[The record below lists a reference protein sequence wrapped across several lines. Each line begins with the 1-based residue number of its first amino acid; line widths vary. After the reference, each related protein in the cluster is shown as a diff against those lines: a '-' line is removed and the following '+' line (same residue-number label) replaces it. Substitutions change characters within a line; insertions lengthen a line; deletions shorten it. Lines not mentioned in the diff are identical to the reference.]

1 MMGLN
6 VKKTKMKAYVLS
18 SFLCSIGGICYC
30 MNTMS
35 ASVNQATGLEMDAI
49 ASSVIGGTLLTVWF
63 YSHRD
68 AELAENVSRDNWF
81 RLILKITSSF
91 LLATVFAYMIFA
103 VITTGGIYRSPSE
116 EMAFVL
122 GSAAGAVIGYL
133 VLEVIF
139 GRGFKTVRGNWWICL
154 ADIVLAAGIALMAV
168 TGLFGCRFGGIC

>member
-1 MMGLN
+1 
-6 VKKTKMKAYVLS
+6 
-18 SFLCSIGGICYC
+18 
-30 MNTMS
+30 
-35 ASVNQATGLEMDAI
+35 
-49 ASSVIGGTLLTVWF
+49 
-63 YSHRD
+63 
-68 AELAENVSRDNWF
+68 
-81 RLILKITSSF
+81 
-91 LLATVFAYMIFA
+91 MIFA

-168 TGLFGCRFGGIC
+168 TRAVRLRNRCALCRFGGIC